1 MKNGEEGREKE
12 KRRRLEREMRA
23 NELKMVR
30 WKSSSRTSDN
40 ILKKREKR
48 RWWWLYI
55 DRKREREKVRKDRK
69 SVSSTLKVIR

>member
-1 MKNGEEGREKE
+1 MKNGEEGREKK

-30 WKSSSRTSDN
+30 LKSSRRTSDN

-48 RWWWLYI
+48 SWWWLYV
-55 DRKREREKVRKDRK
+55 DRKRERDKVRKDRK

>member
-30 WKSSSRTSDN
+30 LKSSRRTSDN

-48 RWWWLYI
+48 SWWWLYV